1 MQDSGN
7 RAEKEES
14 NISRGNIADFMTSLQ
29 EIYSPQQ
36 LLMLSKTFGKL
47 TRLVTP
53 SNTTPPKVSK
63 LISVMEVLR
72 LHFTVTKH
80 INGYLR
86 VIPSHISQDQ

>member
-1 MQDSGN
+1 
-7 RAEKEES
+7 
-14 NISRGNIADFMTSLQ
+14 MTSLQ

-86 VIPSHISQDQ
+86 VIPSHTLSRPINEKMTNLVGSLSHISLPSK